1 MGELAARAE
10 VIKLAYELASD
21 PGDFA
26 FLQAA
31 PEDEVALLRAT
42 LSRALFA
49 AHEPRLRRLANLSRL
64 LPPPLAAKIAESA
77 LGPMLCGRVAGVL
90 DMAGAIRLAGHL
102 HPSFLAKVSHSLD
115 PERTADIVR
124 SLPED
129 LVLAVAAHL
138 LDAGDYIVL
147 GRFVAIVSDSVTS
160 RVIGTA
166 SGEQLL
172 RIGFYTED
180 RSRLDQLLSHI
191 DDARLAEV
199 IQAAADT
206 DQFDEALSLIVFLG
220 PLSQQRLSDVLTV
233 LDPSIAD
240 GVVAAVVRLG
250 AWAELLPVVGRL
262 SKLAMRLLVNVP
274 TTRDPAVI
282 SGLIGQVREQSELV
296 DTARELGY
304 FAMIV
309 EVIEAL
315 DDAHRAVLSQVGE
328 LDDPSLQAWA
338 ARLVGVSTATVEQA
352 VAAFR
357 SGDPLPPELV
367 DALANA
373 GSAHSDRSDHG
384 ESRGRQ

>member
-10 VIKLAYELASD
+10 VIKLAHELSSD

-31 PEDEVALLRAT
+31 PEEEVALLRAT

-49 AHEPRLRRLANLSRL
+49 AHEPRLRRLAHLSRL
-64 LPPPLAAKIAESA
+64 LPPPLAAKIAEAA
-77 LGPMLCGRVAGVL
+77 LGPMLCGRVAGAL
-90 DMAGAIRLAGHL
+90 DVPGAIRLAGHL

-115 PERTADIVR
+115 PQRSADIVR

-129 LVLAVAAHL
+129 LVLAVAGQL

-147 GRFVAIVSDSVTS
+147 GRFVAIVSDSVAS
-160 RVIGTA
+160 RVIAAA

-180 RSRLDQLLSHI
+180 RSRLDQLLSHV

-250 AWAELLPVVGRL
+250 AWAELLPVVARL
-262 SKLAMRLLVNVP
+262 SKQAIRLLVNVP
-274 TTRDPAVI
+274 TTRKPAVI
-282 SGLIGQVREQSELV
+282 SGLIRQIREQSELV
-296 DTARELGY
+296 DAARELGY

-309 EVIEAL
+309 DVIEAL
-315 DDAHRAVLSQVGE
+315 DDAHRAILGQVGE

-338 ARLVGVSTATVEQA
+338 ARLVGVSTAAVEQA

-357 SGDPLPPELV
+357 SGDPLPRELV
-367 DALANA
+367 DALARA
-373 GSAHSDRSDHG
+373 GSPGS
-384 ESRGRQ
+384 GRADTQ